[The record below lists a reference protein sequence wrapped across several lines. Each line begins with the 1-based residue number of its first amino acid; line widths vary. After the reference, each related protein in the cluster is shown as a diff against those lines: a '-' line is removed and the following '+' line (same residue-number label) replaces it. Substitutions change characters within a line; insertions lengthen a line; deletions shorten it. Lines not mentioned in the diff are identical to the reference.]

1 MSVPSLVG
9 RCLIDDTVY
18 MHCIQS
24 AQRAVVDVR
33 ERVREGE
40 EEEISR
46 GGQIWLIEVGAC
58 CNGERRAI
66 VEVA

>member
-1 MSVPSLVG
+1 MVG
-9 RCLIDDTVY
+9 VGDTVY
-18 MHCIQS
+18 MNCVQS
-24 AQRAVVDVR
+24 AQSAVLEDR

-40 EEEISR
+40 EEEISG
-46 GGQIWLIEVGAC
+46 GGQIWLIEGGAC